1 MDFPREEQFHELIQK
16 ALPATLQSLPFRVDM
31 ALLDPR
37 PDPKDTRGIPLLVY
51 DPSTQRL
58 SPEPLEELLDLLPTR
73 LIQFRVYALDH
84 EHDAALS
91 KAAATVLNMT
101 ASTIE

>member
-1 MDFPREEQFHELIQK
+1 
-16 ALPATLQSLPFRVDM
+16 
-31 ALLDPR
+31 
-37 PDPKDTRGIPLLVY
+37 
-51 DPSTQRL
+51 
-58 SPEPLEELLDLLPTR
+58 LLDLLPTR